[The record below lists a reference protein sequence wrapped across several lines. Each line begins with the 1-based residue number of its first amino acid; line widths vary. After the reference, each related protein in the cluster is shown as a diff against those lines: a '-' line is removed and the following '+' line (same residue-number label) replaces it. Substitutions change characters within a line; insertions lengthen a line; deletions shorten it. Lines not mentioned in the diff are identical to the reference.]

1 MQVASCEK
9 FPMTSMQS
17 MVQLS
22 IKALVNNK
30 IPTKQQQYLSL
41 EYPYDIKP
49 RREDW
54 AAAGFGDIGDG

>member
-1 MQVASCEK
+1 
-9 FPMTSMQS
+9 MTW
-17 MVQLS
+17 LL
-22 IKALVNNK
+22 IKYLQNK
-30 IPTKQQQYLSL
+30 QQYLSL

>member
-1 MQVASCEK
+1 
-9 FPMTSMQS
+9 MTSMQS

-54 AAAGFGDIGDG
+54 AAADFGDIGDG